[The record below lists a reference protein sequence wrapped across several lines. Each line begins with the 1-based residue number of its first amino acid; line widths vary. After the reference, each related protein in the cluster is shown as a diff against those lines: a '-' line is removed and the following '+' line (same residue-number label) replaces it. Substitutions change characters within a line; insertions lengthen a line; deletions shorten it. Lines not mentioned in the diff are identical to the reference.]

1 MQQKWYRARSLLR
14 GKLIVHCDSLS
25 VVLDDTG
32 RDDIFSTQSPIRR
45 RIERLIFALGLRLP
59 SHPHSATRKVLK
71 ALGYGVWLNDLSQ
84 PIKVVPDRYCAWEH
98 VSVSFSQRFIDSV
111 VVVEL
116 GVAHGYSTR
125 KLLAIFGHK
134 SRLRIEAFDSFRGL
148 PEAWNGY
155 PAGTFS
161 RSGNPPDLIDDRVR
175 FHVGL
180 VEESINDESVEAI
193 FVGSHARFVLFD
205 LDLLSPSVW
214 CARHIAPH
222 LRHGDFVYFDE
233 LLDHAEQTAKAVLD
247 LGLIDRDLRLMLV
260 CATSLSA
267 LFEVRNNSTVPQRVP
282 ISED

>member
-1 MQQKWYRARSLLR
+1 M
-14 GKLIVHCDSLS
+14 HFDSLR
-25 VVLDDTG
+25 VVSDNRD
-32 RDDIFSTQSPIRR
+32 RDDIFGTQSPIRR
-45 RIERLIFALGLRLP
+45 RIEGFIFALGLRLP
-59 SHPHSATRKVLK
+59 SHPHSAARKVLK
-71 ALGYGVWLNDLSQ
+71 ALGYGFWLKDLSQ

-98 VSVSFSQRFIDSV
+98 VSMSFAQRFVDSV

-125 KLLAIFGHK
+125 RLLSIFGHK
-134 SRLRIEAFDSFRGL
+134 SRLRIEAFDSFQGL
-148 PEAWNGY
+148 PESWNGY

-161 RSGNPPDLIDDRVR
+161 RSGNPPDLVDDRVR

-180 VEESINDESVEAI
+180 VEDTLDDESAKAV
-193 FVGSHARFVLFD
+193 FVGSQARFVLFD

-233 LLDHAEQTAKAVLD
+233 LIDHAEQTAKAVLD
-247 LGLIDRDLRLMLV
+247 LGLIDQGLRLTLV

-267 LFEVRNNSTVPQRVP
+267 LFEVRNDSTLPQRAPV
-282 ISED
+282 SEG